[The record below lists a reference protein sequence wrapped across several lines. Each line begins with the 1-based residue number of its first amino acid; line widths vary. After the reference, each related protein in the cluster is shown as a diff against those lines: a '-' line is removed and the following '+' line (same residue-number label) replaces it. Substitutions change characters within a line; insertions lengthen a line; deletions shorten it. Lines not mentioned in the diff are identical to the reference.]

1 MENKLSLPISIV
13 IAGLLIA
20 GSIFLSNMEK
30 PSEKNQEV
38 KKFEVAKVTQDEH
51 IRGSLSSDIVVI
63 EYSDTECPYC
73 KAFHNTMKE
82 VFDERGDFAWVYRH
96 FPLSIHPKAYNEA
109 VATECAADLGGNNA
123 FWNYLDRIF
132 EITPSNN
139 GLDVNEL
146 PKIAEYSGLN
156 VSEFEKCLS
165 SGKYDSAVA
174 EDLAS
179 GESSGVEGTPYT
191 IILNQETGKTTII
204 KGAQPK
210 EAIIAAIESLIE

>member
-1 MENKLSLPISIV
+1 MENKLSMPVSII

-20 GSIFLSNMEK
+20 GAIVVSNMQK
-30 PSEKNQEV
+30 PNEDTAEV

-51 IRGSLSSDIVVI
+51 IRGSLSSNIVVI

-96 FPLSIHPKAYNEA
+96 FPLSIHPKAFNEA
-109 VATECAADLGGNNA
+109 IATECAADLGGNNA
-123 FWNYLDRIF
+123 FWSYLDRIF
-132 EITPSNN
+132 EVTPSNN

-146 PKIAEYSGLN
+146 PKIAEYVGLN

-165 SGKYDSAVA
+165 SGKFSDAVS
-174 EDLAS
+174 EDVTSGEAS
-179 GESSGVEGTPYT
+179 GVKGTPYT
-191 IILNQETGKTTII
+191 ILLNQETGKTTII
-204 KGAQPK
+204 EGAQPK
-210 EAIIAAIESLIE
+210 EVIVSAMESLLK